1 MERVERLLRGKV
13 IPTPLWYDAM
23 KAHPPAER
31 YTRTSKPRMMEFPED
46 RLKRVWLRRNPA
58 ATLHPKVLFQEESSF
73 SPSELEHP
81 ADGFV
86 RRQMEL
92 MRKGMGEEEAYR
104 KVLEEQK
111 QETVGSPE
119 AIDAMR
125 AARSFGATQGGETAE
140 VRGGAARGVAPGVL
154 HVVPLPPPPPPAPF
168 VTHQACPLPSQA
180 SSGGGVKQA
189 LLREFA
195 EDARAAGLP
204 YPTHWFD
211 KEGNWIGITGSGP
224 PPPTPPR
231 PDGDL
236 ARDMRGLDLGKPR
249 DPK

>member
-1 MERVERLLRGKV
+1 MGRNARGGLSRTVNLRPSPTNSSRKVKLPLMERVERLLRGKV

-58 ATLHPKVLFQEESSF
+58 ATLHPKVLFHEESSF

-104 KVLEEQK
+104 KVLDVSQL
-111 QETVGSPE
+111 
-119 AIDAMR
+119 
-125 AARSFGATQGGETAE
+125 
-140 VRGGAARGVAPGVL
+140 GV
-154 HVVPLPPPPPPAPF
+154 
-168 VTHQACPLPSQA
+168 S
-180 SSGGGVKQA
+180 
-189 LLREFA
+189 
-195 EDARAAGLP
+195 D
-204 YPTHWFD
+204 D
-211 KEGNWIGITGSGP
+211 
-224 PPPTPPR
+224 
-231 PDGDL
+231 
-236 ARDMRGLDLGKPR
+236 
-249 DPK
+249 

>member
-1 MERVERLLRGKV
+1 MGRNARGGLSRTVNLRPSPTNSSRKVKLPLMERVERLLRGKV

-140 VRGGAARGVAPGVL
+140 
-154 HVVPLPPPPPPAPF
+154 
-168 VTHQACPLPSQA
+168 A